1 MKRLLLFCVL
11 CVSTFGCSRGLN
23 DKLDLAD
30 SLFNRNIDSSAIVL
44 SSIDTSALH
53 NISQKAWY
61 DLQTWRILELTD
73 IDKFKIFNSHRIMR
87 YYRHFG
93 TKDKKAQAKFY
104 YGRTLQLRGDLRNA
118 MDCYNQSI
126 NLCSTAR
133 NAQLYGRTRYHQSE
147 LYESVFYDW
156 DDCIRWLEDAK
167 SCFEASGDYERMT
180 MCDIKI
186 AAIMI
191 SHEKYINGASQL
203 DLIKP
208 DYLQEC
214 SDDILSKYYFVKL
227 CAIIH
232 TTREMN
238 QLYDTLQN
246 YIDEV
251 PTSLQEETVIQLS
264 KAILGQSTDPNIK
277 YYDIQTADEGIWNT
291 LRCEVLYE
299 LLKLTGGVNELY
311 IPLRKYQQK
320 VYEMMSAAISQE
332 VQFSDDKWQIIEN
345 KRKITWGFFSI
356 LFLFMATAIILLYAN
371 YSTIKKN
378 MIMARDLDLIRGKL
392 EDSIAQSPNV
402 DNHMSEYLKERM
414 DIVNSLIC
422 YHLSGDE
429 ASYKKISNR
438 MKEFSSTKDMTMTKN
453 AEAFSAI
460 YPKFIKSLL
469 DKGLTTKEIEYCC
482 LYALGMNGKEISSF
496 LGSAGHFNMSS
507 IIRHKL
513 GLTSSDTNLGI
524 YIKHLISEE

>member
-11 CVSTFGCSRGLN
+11 CVSIFGCSRGLN
-23 DKLDLAD
+23 DKLELAD

-44 SSIDTSALH
+44 SGIDTSAFQ

-61 DLQTWRILELTD
+61 DLQTWRMLELTD
-73 IDKFKIFNSHRIMR
+73 IDKFKTFNSHRIMR

-93 TKDKKAQAKFY
+93 QKDKKAQAKFY

-118 MDCYNQSI
+118 MDCYNQSL

-156 DDCIRWLEDAK
+156 DDCIGWLEDAK
-167 SCFEASGDYERMT
+167 SCFERSGNYERMT
-180 MCDIKI
+180 MCNIKI

-191 SHEKYINGASQL
+191 SHEMYINGASQL
-203 DLIKP
+203 DLIRP

-214 SDDILSKYYFVKL
+214 NDDILSKYYFVKL
-227 CAIIH
+227 CAIMH

-264 KAILGQSTDPNIK
+264 KAILGQSIDRDVK
-277 YYDIQTADEGIWNT
+277 YYDIQTADDGIWDI

-299 LLKLTGGVNELY
+299 LLELTGGVNEFY

-320 VYEMMSAAISQE
+320 IYEMMSTAISQE
-332 VQFSDDKWQIIEN
+332 VQFSDDELQAVKT
-345 KRKITWGFFSI
+345 KRKNTWGFVSI

-392 EDSIAQSPNV
+392 EASIAQSPNV
-402 DNHMSEYLKERM
+402 DNHMSKYLKERM

-422 YHLSGDE
+422 YHLSRDE
-429 ASYKKISNR
+429 VSYKQLSNR
-438 MKEFSSTKDMTMTKN
+438 MKEFSSTKDMVMAKN
-453 AEAFSAI
+453 VEAFSAI
-460 YPKFIKSLL
+460 YPKFIKSLR
-469 DKGLTTKEIEYCC
+469 DKNLTKKEIEYCC

-524 YIKHLISEE
+524 YIKNLISEE

>member
-1 MKRLLLFCVL
+1 MKRFLLFCVL
-11 CVSTFGCSRGLN
+11 CVSIFGCSRGLN

-61 DLQTWRILELTD
+61 DLQTWRMLELTD
-73 IDKFKIFNSHRIMR
+73 IDKFTTFNSRRIMM

-104 YGRTLQLRGDLRNA
+104 YGRTLQLKENLRNA
-118 MDCYNQSI
+118 MDCYNQSL

-180 MCDIKI
+180 MCDVKT

-191 SHEKYINGASQL
+191 SHGNYVAGASQL

-208 DYLQEC
+208 NYLQEC

-227 CAIIH
+227 CSIIK
-232 TTREMN
+232 TTRERN
-238 QLYDTLQN
+238 DLQN
-246 YIDEV
+246 VLRYYIDEIPV
-251 PTSLQEETVIQLS
+251 SLQEESIIQLT
-264 KAILGQSTDPNIK
+264 KATLGQSTNK
-277 YYDIQTADEGIWNT
+277 GVEYYDIQVSDDGIWNI
-291 LRCEVLYE
+291 LRSTIIYD
-299 LLKLTGGVNELY
+299 LLEFNEPANELY
-311 IPLRKYQQK
+311 LFLRKYQQK

-332 VQFSDDKWQIIEN
+332 VQFSDDQCQIIEN
-345 KRKITWGFFSI
+345 KRKITCGFFSV
-356 LFLFMATAIILLYAN
+356 LFLFIATAIILLYAN

-378 MIMARDLDLIRGKL
+378 MVMARDLDLIRGKL
-392 EDSIAQSPNV
+392 EAFMAQSPNV

-422 YHLSGDE
+422 YHLSGGE
-429 ASYKKISNR
+429 AAYKKISNR
-438 MKEFSSTKDMTMTKN
+438 MKEFSSTKDMVMDKN

-460 YPKFIKSLL
+460 YPKFTQSLL
-469 DKGLTTKEIEYCC
+469 DKNLTKKEIEYCC
-482 LYALGMNGKEISSF
+482 LYALGMNGKEITSF
-496 LGSAGHFNMSS
+496 LGNAGHFNMSS
-507 IIRHKL
+507 VIRHKL

-524 YIKHLISEE
+524 YITRLISEE

>member
-1 MKRLLLFCVL
+1 MKRFLLFCVL
-11 CVSTFGCSRGLN
+11 CVSIFGCSRGLN

-61 DLQTWRILELTD
+61 DLQTWRMLELTD
-73 IDKFKIFNSHRIMR
+73 IDKFTTFNSRRIMM

-104 YGRTLQLRGDLRNA
+104 YGRTLQLKGNLRNA
-118 MDCYNQSI
+118 MDCYNQSL

-180 MCDIKI
+180 MCDVKT

-191 SHEKYINGASQL
+191 SHGNYVAGASQL

-208 DYLQEC
+208 NYLQEC
-214 SDDILSKYYFVKL
+214 SYDILSKYYFVKL
-227 CAIIH
+227 CSIIK
-232 TTREMN
+232 TTRERN
-238 QLYDTLQN
+238 DLQDVLRY
-246 YIDEV
+246 YIDEIPV
-251 PTSLQEETVIQLS
+251 SLQEESIIQLT
-264 KAILGQSTDPNIK
+264 KATLGQSTNK
-277 YYDIQTADEGIWNT
+277 GVEYYDIQVSDDGIWNI
-291 LRCEVLYE
+291 LRSIIIYD
-299 LLKLTGGVNELY
+299 LLEFKEPANELY
-311 IPLRKYQQK
+311 LPLRKYQQK

-345 KRKITWGFFSI
+345 KRKITWGFLSA
-356 LFLFMATAIILLYAN
+356 LFLFIATVIILLYAN

-378 MIMARDLDLIRGKL
+378 MVMARDLDLIRGKL
-392 EDSIAQSPNV
+392 EAFIAHSPDV

-422 YHLSGDE
+422 YHLSGGE
-429 ASYKKISNR
+429 AAYKKISNR
-438 MKEFSSTKDMTMTKN
+438 MKEFSSTKDMVMDKN

-460 YPKFIKSLL
+460 YPKFTKSLL
-469 DKGLTTKEIEYCC
+469 DKNLTKKEIEYCC
-482 LYALGMNGKEISSF
+482 LYALGMNGKEITSF
-496 LGSAGHFNMSS
+496 LGNAGHFNMSS
-507 IIRHKL
+507 VIRHKL

-524 YIKHLISEE
+524 YIKRLISEE

>member
-1 MKRLLLFCVL
+1 MKRFLLFCVL
-11 CVSTFGCSRGLN
+11 CVSIFGCSRELN
-23 DKLDLAD
+23 DKLNLAD

-104 YGRTLQLRGDLRNA
+104 SGRMLQIKGDLRSA
-118 MDCYNQSI
+118 MDCFNQSLE
-126 NLCSTAR
+126 LCLVTG
-133 NAQLYGRTRYHQSE
+133 NEQLCGRTRYHQSE

-156 DDCIRWLEDAK
+156 DDCIEWLKEAK
-167 SCFEASGDYERMT
+167 SYFEKSEDYERIV
-180 MCDIKI
+180 MCDVKT

-191 SHEKYINGASQL
+191 SHGNYVAGASQL

-291 LRCEVLYE
+291 LRCELLYE
-299 LLKLTGGVNELY
+299 LLKLTCGVNELY

-332 VQFSDDKWQIIEN
+332 VQFSDDELQTVKN

-402 DNHMSEYLKERM
+402 NNHMSEYLKERM

-496 LGSAGHFNMSS
+496 LGSAGHFNISS

>member
-1 MKRLLLFCVL
+1 LE
-11 CVSTFGCSRGLN
+11 
-23 DKLDLAD
+23 
-30 SLFNRNIDSSAIVL
+30 FNEPA
-44 SSIDTSALH
+44 
-53 NISQKAWY
+53 
-61 DLQTWRILELTD
+61 
-73 IDKFKIFNSHRIMR
+73 
-87 YYRHFG
+87 
-93 TKDKKAQAKFY
+93 
-104 YGRTLQLRGDLRNA
+104 
-118 MDCYNQSI
+118 
-126 NLCSTAR
+126 
-133 NAQLYGRTRYHQSE
+133 
-147 LYESVFYDW
+147 
-156 DDCIRWLEDAK
+156 
-167 SCFEASGDYERMT
+167 
-180 MCDIKI
+180 
-186 AAIMI
+186 
-191 SHEKYINGASQL
+191 
-203 DLIKP
+203 
-208 DYLQEC
+208 
-214 SDDILSKYYFVKL
+214 
-227 CAIIH
+227 
-232 TTREMN
+232 
-238 QLYDTLQN
+238 
-246 YIDEV
+246 
-251 PTSLQEETVIQLS
+251 
-264 KAILGQSTDPNIK
+264 
-277 YYDIQTADEGIWNT
+277 
-291 LRCEVLYE
+291 
-299 LLKLTGGVNELY
+299 NELY
-311 IPLRKYQQK
+311 LPLRKYQQK

-332 VQFSDDKWQIIEN
+332 VQFSDDELQTVKN

-438 MKEFSSTKDMTMTKN
+438 MKEFSSTKDTVMAKN

-460 YPKFIKSLL
+460 YPKYIKSLL